1 LGDSDDDRRKGKKLR
16 GKQIITTGLAAVATI
31 HAAHSVYQSMEKRN
45 LRHKALQEGKISEEQ
60 SAKLKKKAMLQDA
73 AAVGIAALGIK
84 SAISEVKEANS
95 LRHEMREWN
104 LEKQERH
111 RRRLERQRLLANGGG
126 TGELGRR
133 RADSWTS
140 AAPPGA
146 DRYDDGPR
154 YVDGNPYGAML
165 PGGPSD
171 RR

>member
-1 LGDSDDDRRKGKKLR
+1 LGDSDDDKKRGKKLR

-45 LRHKALQEGKISEEQ
+45 LRNKALAEGKISEGQ
-60 SAKLKKKAMLQDA
+60 ADKLKNKALLQDA

-84 SAISEVKEANS
+84 GAISEVKEANE
-95 LRHEMREWN
+95 LRHEMRQWN

-111 RRRLERQRLLANGGG
+111 RRRLERQRRLANGGLGGG
-126 TGELGRR
+126 TNQLARR
-133 RADSWTS
+133 RADSWDS

-146 DRYDDGPR
+146 DRYDNGPR

-165 PGGPSD
+165 P
-171 RR
+171 R